1 MNEFARTHTLR
12 GTAEKTE
19 HLLKLT
25 KWSFTLSLAQLLRVF
40 AILSVLSAHTIS
52 VVAEEVSEPQQIAS
66 NVESPLE
73 MLLASKPTSREYKE
87 TQDCITKSR
96 IRDHEILNQRL
107 VVLTMRGRERSKLLI
122 QFNRSCH
129 GLGPKVLINMESRG
143 SSRLCSGDWIRT
155 EVFEFG
161 QRSWGPRC
169 PIPGFEPITDHQ
181 LALLREA
188 LVNGRVK

>member
-1 MNEFARTHTLR
+1 M
-12 GTAEKTE
+12 
-19 HLLKLT
+19 KLT
-25 KWSFTLSLAQLLRVF
+25 KWSFTPSLAQILKVF
-40 AILSVLSAHTIS
+40 AFLSVLSALTIS
-52 VVAEEVSEPQQIAS
+52 VVAEEGEEISETQQIAS